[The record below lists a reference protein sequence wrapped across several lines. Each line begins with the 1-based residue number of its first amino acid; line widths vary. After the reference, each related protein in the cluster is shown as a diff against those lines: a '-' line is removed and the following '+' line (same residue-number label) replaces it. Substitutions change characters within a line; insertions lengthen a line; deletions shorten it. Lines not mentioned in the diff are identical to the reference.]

1 MYSAFVLIPQFVQTP
16 TSTGYGF
23 GSSVTQAGLFLLPST
38 IVMIVA
44 APLGGRLSG
53 RFGSKVPLVARRDDH
68 DGLRSCLLAAGTPRT
83 GRSTLRRPLL
93 GVGVG
98 FAFASMA
105 NLIVEAVRADQTGVA
120 TGMNAVMRTIG
131 GAVGGQVA
139 ASILA
144 ASLPRTV
151 SRRQR
156 LHALVHVHD
165 RGARG
170 RRRRLVRGPGPR
182 PGRAHQVSLEP
193 QTSLD

>member
-1 MYSAFVLIPQFVQTP
+1 VLIPQFVQAP
-16 TSTGYGF
+16 ASTGYGF

-38 IVMIVA
+38 IVMLVA

-53 RFGSKVPLVARRDDH
+53 RVGSKVPLVI
-68 DGLRSCLLAAGTPRT
+68 GTVLTMVCFLMLALAH
-83 GRSTLRRPLL
+83 STHWEIYLASAVL

-144 ASLPRTV
+144 ASVAADGYPGDSGYTV
-151 SRRQR
+151 SF
-156 LHALVHVHD
+156 LFMTAVLAAAVV
-165 RGARG
+165 ASFVVPG
-170 RRRRLVRGPGPR
+170 RVR
-182 PGRAHQVSLEP
+182 GRAHQISLAEPQASLE
-193 QTSLD
+193 